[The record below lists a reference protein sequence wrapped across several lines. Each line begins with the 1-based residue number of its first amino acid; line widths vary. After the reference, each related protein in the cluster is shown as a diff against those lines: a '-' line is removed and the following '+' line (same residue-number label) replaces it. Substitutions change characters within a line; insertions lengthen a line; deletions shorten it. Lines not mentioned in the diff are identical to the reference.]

1 MFKKIINDVL
11 TCKNNKTFD
20 NGRVLAFLVVIC
32 YLIFAGYDVFMT
44 HTFEYEQFGIGIGA
58 TFAGIGLNLKLKE
71 KSEPK

>member
-1 MFKKIINDVL
+1 MIKKILIDSL
-11 TCKNNKTFD
+11 TGCDNKTFD

-32 YLIFAGYDVFMT
+32 FLLFTAYDVYTT

-71 KSEPK
+71 QSEPK